1 MSADPGKTRPFTGAP
16 VSLHVT
22 VLGTGTMG
30 QGIAQ
35 VCAQSGHTTRL
46 FDAVDGRALGAVKG
60 IGAQLE
66 KLLGKGKITGDQ
78 RHQAMNRLSAATDAK
93 DACSAHAPPVTDSC
107 TSPLVEGR
115 HHAYNNYMLKCFGP
129 Q

>member
-1 MSADPGKTRPFTGAP
+1 MSADPGKMRVTA

-35 VCAQSGHTTRL
+35 VAAQSGHTTRL
-46 FDAVDGRALGAVKG
+46 YDAADGRALTAVKG

-66 KLLGKGKITGDQ
+66 KLIGKGKITPDQ
-78 RHQAMNRLSAATDAK
+78 RHQAMNRLSAASAACATSSTSWPFSRRRTPRSARALALSSTKRIRATD
-93 DACSAHAPPVTDSC
+93 T
-107 TSPLVEGR
+107 
-115 HHAYNNYMLKCFGP
+115 
-129 Q
+129 